1 MLEKPKLVICA
12 IAYVEIVIV
21 GVLHVGE
28 LASCEH
34 WHSGISSRQTHSYQV
49 VSKSVEK
56 RTGARASVGSSI
68 K

>member
-1 MLEKPKLVICA
+1 VLEKPKLLICA
-12 IAYVEIVIV
+12 IAYVEIVTV

-34 WHSGISSRQTHSYQV
+34 WRSGISSCQTHSYQV

-68 K
+68 P